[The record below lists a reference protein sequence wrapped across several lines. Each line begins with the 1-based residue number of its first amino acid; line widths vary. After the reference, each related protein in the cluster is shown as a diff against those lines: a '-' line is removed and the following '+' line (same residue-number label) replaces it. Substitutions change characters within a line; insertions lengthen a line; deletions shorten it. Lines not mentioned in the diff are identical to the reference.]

1 MNLQARRSVNT
12 ESTRNSHVKIKFSNP
27 FAQYQRE
34 VGVIVFASFFV
45 AVGFGIISP
54 TLPLFARSFGVTNAQ
69 VGAILAAFAFAR
81 FATGLISGKLVDH
94 FGERWVYSFGIGFV
108 SITSFAAG
116 FAQSYEQLLI
126 FRAVGG
132 FGSSMFSV
140 AAGSILMR
148 AVDDDHRARVQS
160 LYNGSFLVG
169 MMAGPVVGGALSG
182 FSLRAPLII
191 YGFLLIG
198 ASASGAI
205 LLRNSTLAAKPTV
218 QQERATI
225 TLKSALAM
233 KPYRSAL
240 IISFITS
247 WVLFGMSRSILPL
260 FMVEEIK
267 VSPSYMGLGFTITT
281 IINGAFMLRAGKL
294 SDSNGRRY
302 SAVIGTSLVTLFILA
317 IAFTTQPWMFLAASV
332 IVGFGGAFLST
343 TPSAIVGDVLEGKGG
358 QVIGLFQ
365 MAGDAG
371 AMVAPIILGAI
382 ADGYGY
388 RPAFIASAV
397 LMLVAVLVSTKL
409 PETRSSHLGQ
419 SSNN

>member
-1 MNLQARRSVNT
+1 MRNLKS
-12 ESTRNSHVKIKFSNP
+12 KFNNP
-27 FAQYQRE
+27 FAEFPRE
-34 VGVIVFASFFV
+34 VGVLVFASFFV

-54 TLPLFARSFGVTNAQ
+54 TLPLFARSFGVNHAQ

-94 FGERWVYSFGIGFV
+94 FGERLVYSFGIGFV

-140 AAGSILMR
+140 AAGSILLR
-148 AVDDDHRARVQS
+148 AVDDDHRARAQS
-160 LYNGSFLVG
+160 LYNGSFLIG

-182 FSLRAPLII
+182 FSLRAPMII

-198 ASASGAI
+198 ASASGAF
-205 LLRNSTLAAKPTV
+205 LLRNSTLAAKPTAT
-218 QQERATI
+218 QERNTI
-225 TLKSALAM
+225 TLRSALAL

-267 VSPSYMGLGFTITT
+267 VSPSFMGLGFTISTV
-281 IINGAFMLRAGKL
+281 INGIFLMKAGKL
-294 SDSNGRRY
+294 SDVNGRRY
-302 SAVIGTSLVTLFILA
+302 SAVIGTSFLTLFILA
-317 IAFTTQPWMFLAASV
+317 LALTTEPWMFLAASV

-371 AMVAPIILGAI
+371 AMVAPLILGAI

-388 RPAFIASAV
+388 RPAFLVSAA
-397 LMLVAVLVSTKL
+397 LMLVAVAVSIKL

-419 SSNN
+419 SSK

>member
-1 MNLQARRSVNT
+1 MRNLKN
-12 ESTRNSHVKIKFSNP
+12 KFNNP
-27 FAQYQRE
+27 FAEFPRE
-34 VGVIVFASFFV
+34 VGVLVFASFFV

-54 TLPLFARSFGVTNAQ
+54 TLPLFARSFGVNHAQ

-94 FGERWVYSFGIGFV
+94 FGERLVYSFGIGFV

-140 AAGSILMR
+140 AAGSILLR
-148 AVDDDHRARVQS
+148 AVDDDHRARAQS

-182 FSLRAPLII
+182 FSLRAPMII

-198 ASASGAI
+198 ASASGAF
-205 LLRNSTLAAKPTV
+205 LLRNSTLAAKPTAT
-218 QQERATI
+218 QERNTI
-225 TLKSALAM
+225 TLRSALAL

-267 VSPSYMGLGFTITT
+267 VSPSYMGLGFTISTV
-281 IINGAFMLRAGKL
+281 INGIFLMKAGKL
-294 SDSNGRRY
+294 SDINGRRY
-302 SAVIGTSLVTLFILA
+302 SAVIGTSFLTLFILA
-317 IAFTTQPWMFLAASV
+317 LALTTEPWMFLAASV

-343 TPSAIVGDVLEGKGG
+343 TPAAIVGDVLEGKGG

-371 AMVAPIILGAI
+371 AMVAPLILGAI

-388 RPAFIASAV
+388 RPAFLVSAA
-397 LMLVAVLVSTKL
+397 LMLVAVAVSIKL

-419 SSNN
+419 SSK